1 MKPFTLT
8 AIAAS
13 VLATVTYPSVQA
25 QETPSNSETV
35 VTAPVVVTAT
45 RTEKKLNEAPSSLVV
60 ITDGQLEQD
69 NPKTLGDALL
79 DIPNVMMEAPDSPV
93 FTRISIR
100 GSDSDQITYLIDG
113 VRQDNYTMSGNRPAF
128 MFADPEMIKQI
139 EVRRGGGS
147 SLYGN
152 GGIGGTIAVTTKTAA
167 DLLKPTRFWCQTQS
181 RLQQRCRRVRT
192 GGMALR
198 QEGTCG
204 CSHRFFTSRRRQSC
218 QFFQRQKV

>member
-79 DIPNVMMEAPDSPV
+79 DIPNVMMEAPDSPI

-100 GSDSDQITYLIDG
+100 GSDS
-113 VRQDNYTMSGNRPAF
+113 
-128 MFADPEMIKQI
+128 
-139 EVRRGGGS
+139 
-147 SLYGN
+147 
-152 GGIGGTIAVTTKTAA
+152 TANA
-167 DLLKPTRFWCQTQS
+167 
-181 RLQQRCRRVRT
+181 
-192 GGMALR
+192 
-198 QEGTCG
+198 
-204 CSHRFFTSRRRQSC
+204 
-218 QFFQRQKV
+218 